1 VGRAERVTESRHPT
15 FTREEVEEILRRATE
30 HAKAASG
37 DGIRQEELLEAAR
50 EAGIDTDS
58 VQAAAAEIAAQ
69 REDRRE
75 REQATAE
82 LAEERR
88 RGWRQSLTHFLIA
101 GAFLT
106 ALNLVAVGG
115 AWLFYVL
122 ASWGFFVAL
131 RGVRLLQPVDGAAI
145 DRRVER
151 TRRRRAADA
160 RRQQRKEAAEAWAER
175 LRQQAEAS
183 ARRAD
188 AAAHASRDFE
198 DAVEKGVHALL
209 GALARNIRAL
219 AARAAPPEPP
229 ASDFGRYV
237 ERQRAGDAAENP
249 PPAKVRVE
257 LHPRA
262 ASDDEDDEATARRK
276 RRR

>member
-1 VGRAERVTESRHPT
+1 MGRAERVTESRHPT

-151 TRRRRAADA
+151 TRRHRAAKA
-160 RRQQRKEAAEAWAER
+160 RREQRKRAAEEWAER
-175 LRQQAEAS
+175 LRREAEAS
-183 ARRAD
+183 ARRVD
-188 AAAHASRDFE
+188 AAARASRDFE
-198 DAVEKGVHALL
+198 DAVEKGVQALL
-209 GALARNIRAL
+209 GVLARNLRAL
-219 AARAAPPEPP
+219 AARAAPAEPR
-229 ASDFGRYV
+229 ATDFGRYV
-237 ERQRAGDAAENP
+237 ERERAAADP
-249 PPAKVRVE
+249 PPPPKVRVE
-257 LHPRA
+257 LHPRTA
-262 ASDDEDDEATARRK
+262 PPDEGEETSARRD
-276 RRR
+276 RRRR